1 MAGAASRGYPPFMRR
16 VWPILL
22 LLAAACGPR
31 IVIADLDRLESALEL
46 TPAQRPAWEAF
57 RKEAETAGSARS
69 AWRVQLKEAASGERF
84 DARRAQAAADMAR
97 DDAGRLIE
105 AYARLDA
112 GLTPSQRALV
122 RSRLTPE

>member
-1 MAGAASRGYPPFMRR
+1 MRR
-16 VWPILL
+16 VLPLLL

-57 RKEAETAGSARS
+57 RKEAEAAGSAKS
-69 AWRVQLKEAASGERF
+69 AWRVQLKDAASGERF
-84 DARRAQAAADMAR
+84 DARRAQAAADLAR
-97 DDAGRLIE
+97 EDAGRLIE
-105 AYARLDA
+105 AYARLDS
-112 GLTPSQRALV
+112 GLSPAQRVLI

>member
-1 MAGAASRGYPPFMRR
+1 MRR
-16 VWPILL
+16 GALL
-22 LLAAACGPR
+22 LAALSLGAAACGPR

-57 RKEAETAGSARS
+57 RKEAEAAGSARS

-84 DARRAQAAADMAR
+84 DARRAQAAADLAR
-97 DDAGRLIE
+97 EDAGRLIE

>member
-1 MAGAASRGYPPFMRR
+1 MRR
-16 VWPILL
+16 VLPLLL

-57 RKEAETAGSARS
+57 RKEAEAAGSAKS
-69 AWRVQLKEAASGERF
+69 AWRVQLKDAASGERF
-84 DARRAQAAADMAR
+84 DARRLGQVRRAQAAADLAR
-97 DDAGRLIE
+97 EDAGRLIE
-105 AYARLDA
+105 AYARLDS
-112 GLTPSQRALV
+112 GLSPAQRVLI

>member
-1 MAGAASRGYPPFMRR
+1 MRR
-16 VWPILL
+16 ALPLLL

-57 RKEAETAGSARS
+57 RKEAEAAGSARS

-84 DARRAQAAADMAR
+84 DARRAQAAADLAR
-97 DDAGRLIE
+97 EDAGRLIE

-112 GLTPSQRALV
+112 GLNSGQRAVL
-122 RSRLTPE
+122 RSRLPAE